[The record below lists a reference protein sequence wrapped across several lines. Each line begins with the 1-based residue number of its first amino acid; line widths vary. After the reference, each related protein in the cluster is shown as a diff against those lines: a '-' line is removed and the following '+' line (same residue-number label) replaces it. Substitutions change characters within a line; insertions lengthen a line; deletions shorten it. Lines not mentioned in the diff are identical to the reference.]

1 MTKSMERMLEEE
13 GITDERERCV
23 HRMLTHW
30 CMMQECL
37 DCACESCYD
46 ISLAHFN
53 DYRPC
58 PGEYYTPLG
67 KKGFQG
73 VVDFFLGKL
82 PSDMIR
88 YCQPVDQISWKHY
101 PVTHQMTDNS
111 TCAATNEAK
120 RVVIHVKG
128 HPVITADHVII
139 TSSIGYLRENNISM
153 FQPTLPSDK
162 QKAISSIGFGTV
174 DKIFLKF
181 QSPFWEYLGEGEFE
195 GIQLLW
201 EHDPWHE
208 EIPTTDERMKDPKNN
223 WLWKIPGE
231 YVVKYPVLRMC
242 AVHMYI
248 FI

>member
-1 MTKSMERMLEEE
+1 
-13 GITDERERCV
+13 
-23 HRMLTHW
+23 
-30 CMMQECL
+30 MQECL

-53 DYRPC
+53 DFCPC

-139 TSSIGYLRENNISM
+139 TSSIGYLRENHISM

-162 QKAISSIGFGTV
+162 QKAINTLGFGTV

-181 QSPFWEYLGEGEFE
+181 KSPFWEHL

-201 EHDPWHE
+201 EHDPWHNKL
-208 EIPTTDERMKDPKNN
+208 PATDPRTENIEKN
-223 WLWKIPGE
+223 WMWKIPG
-231 YVVKYPVLRMC
+231 KCLC
-242 AVHMYI
+242 KIHIFVHVCSCTLKCTCTCTHL
-248 FI
+248 F